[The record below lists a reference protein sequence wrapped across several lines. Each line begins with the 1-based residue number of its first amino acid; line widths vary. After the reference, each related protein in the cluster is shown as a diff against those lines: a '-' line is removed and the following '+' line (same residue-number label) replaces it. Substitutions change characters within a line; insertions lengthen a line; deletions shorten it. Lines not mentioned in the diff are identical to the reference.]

1 MNILQTDSVEQNHS
15 ADWCCRSES
24 FCSYSPPQKSN
35 PIYIWC
41 SIYKSQ
47 HFGLLFFGEN
57 ERRMILFN
65 RIILQNIIS
74 RIILLCRLSHQ
85 NILSRIILQNIL
97 IRLILLRIFSR
108 LILSSRIIL
117 QTDSVKHNY
126 SALIR
131 PPKIATRKADTY
143 IFGALYISLSFLGCY
158 FWGRMRAEW
167 FCLTESFCRI
177 FLAKSFCCADWVS
190 RIFSADWFCEEYNLQ
205 TDSVKQN
212 YSANWFCRAESF
224 CFYSPPRISLQ
235 NILSKIILICR
246 MSQQNIFS
254 RMILQNILSR
264 TILLRIFCRL
274 ILLSRII
281 LQTDSVEQNHFALI
295 LPNRIILQRILCRIM
310 LLTQS
315 AQQNDSVEQNHSAE
329 WFCRAEWFCSHS
341 PQQNRPMLPGRI
353 SSLLIML
360 GWTED
365 EF

>member
-117 QTDSVKHNY
+117 QTDSVEHNY
-126 SALIR
+126 SALIL

-143 IFGALYISLSFLGCY
+143 IFGALYISLSFSGCY
-158 FWGRMRAEW
+158 FLGRMRAEW

-177 FLAKSFCCADWVS
+177 FLAESFCCADWVS
-190 RIFSADWFCEEYNLQ
+190 RIFSADWFC
-205 TDSVKQN
+205 
-212 YSANWFCRAESF
+212 
-224 CFYSPPRISLQ
+224 
-235 NILSKIILICR
+235 
-246 MSQQNIFS
+246 
-254 RMILQNILSR
+254 
-264 TILLRIFCRL
+264 RIFCRL
-274 ILLSRII
+274 ILSCRII
-281 LQTDSVEQNHFALI
+281 LQTDSVEQNHSALI
-295 LPNRIILQRILCRIM
+295 LPKKIATRKAETYIYG
-310 LLTQS
+310 
-315 AQQNDSVEQNHSAE
+315 AVKQNHSAD
-329 WFCRAEWFCSHS
+329 WFCRAESFSSYS
-341 PQQNRPMLPGRI
+341 PPENSNPKSWDL
-353 SSLLIML
+353 
-360 GWTED
+360 
-365 EF
+365 